1 MKREKK
7 DNPVLFALKIAV
19 FLLFVVIPILAWKTG
34 QNYWSGQYCKER
46 KQ

>member
-7 DNPVLFALKIAV
+7 NHPVLFAMKIAA
-19 FLLFVVIPILAWKTG
+19 FLLFIVIPILAWKTG
-34 QNYWSGQYCKER
+34 QNCWSGLYCKER